1 MLFSA
6 SMGGLLLLCLLPLL
20 RCLVRRVHALALRNQ
35 RVQHVHDVHAVLLPL
50 GVPLTDQRQLAIVRV
65 VPADDIT
72 PYSTVIKDE
81 LYEHNDDAA
90 AEPAQ
95 ATDTMCHLWP
105 HLWPHT
111 RAICCRAGSVRP
123 ASSCSSRK

>member
-20 RCLVRRVHALALRNQ
+20 RCLVGRVHALALRNQ

-72 PYSTVIKDE
+72 PYSTVIKAE
-81 LYEHNDDAA
+81 FYENMMM
-90 AEPAQ
+90 Q
-95 ATDTMCHLWP
+95 QQSP
-105 HLWPHT
+105 HKLLIRCVICGRTSGRT
-111 RAICCRAGSVRP
+111 RALYAARP
-123 ASSCSSRK
+123 GL